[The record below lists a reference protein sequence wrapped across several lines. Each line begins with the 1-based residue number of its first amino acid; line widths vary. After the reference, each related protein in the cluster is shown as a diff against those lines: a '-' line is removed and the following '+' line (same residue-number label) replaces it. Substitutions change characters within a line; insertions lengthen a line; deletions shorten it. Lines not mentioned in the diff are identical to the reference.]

1 MANLQKAN
9 LGTFPAGDGGDDQRT
24 ANTKFNANVDVLS
37 AQAALTTASP
47 ITSSQALTAGRHLG
61 RRVSINIAA
70 GGTITLPAAS
80 ACAADGV
87 LHIRN
92 VGKAIA
98 IAVAAGS
105 GDALALTKLN
115 SGEAVLLDTDG
126 VNAWRVLMR
135 GRAYGDDEVVNG
147 ALSVGGDLLAFGKL
161 GGMAGANLLVNASG
175 ELGNFGWNGTNFTA
189 DRDANAGNGPFFRN
203 AVALTGGPLYNYSDY
218 IPAVPGIEIA
228 IQGVIAATG
237 MTAGAATFGVE
248 FVDAS
253 NALLRVIAPASV
265 TFGSGPTFRTA
276 AGTAPAGTTKMR
288 FRIGVTAGP
297 IGPIGAATYANLKY
311 EVGTSVSAYSQ
322 EASIAY
328 LGGVL
333 PGKLD
338 VAGRKDGVA
347 PAAGNVGQEIT
358 SSNLSI
364 VLPGNSTW
372 VPVMSLWLTPGEWDI
387 SSTLLFNSNLSA
399 ITMTGALVTL
409 STTSGAVNAQCLA
422 AVTGVSTSGFLSL
435 APSVM
440 RIRIGVGAT
449 IFMNA
454 QGNAGGAGIPCNGYM
469 TARRVAA

>member
-1 MANLQKAN
+1 
-9 LGTFPAGDGGDDQRT
+9 
-24 ANTKFNANVDVLS
+24 
-37 AQAALTTASP
+37 
-47 ITSSQALTAGRHLG
+47 
-61 RRVSINIAA
+61 
-70 GGTITLPAAS
+70 
-80 ACAADGV
+80 
-87 LHIRN
+87 
-92 VGKAIA
+92 
-98 IAVAAGS
+98 
-105 GDALALTKLN
+105 
-115 SGEAVLLDTDG
+115 
-126 VNAWRVLMR
+126 
-135 GRAYGDDEVVNG
+135 
-147 ALSVGGDLLAFGKL
+147 
-161 GGMAGANLLVNASG
+161 
-175 ELGNFGWNGTNFTA
+175 
-189 DRDANAGNGPFFRN
+189 
-203 AVALTGGPLYNYSDY
+203 
-218 IPAVPGIEIA
+218 
-228 IQGVIAATG
+228 
-237 MTAGAATFGVE
+237 
-248 FVDAS
+248 
-253 NALLRVIAPASV
+253 
-265 TFGSGPTFRTA
+265 
-276 AGTAPAGTTKMR
+276 MR

-297 IGPIGAATYANLKY
+297 IGPVGAATYANLKY

-440 RIRIGVGAT
+440 RIRIGVGTT